1 MTMRYAR
8 LHRALDYALDEAEF
22 KESDHPRAENGQFGN
37 GGGGGA
43 TASASEIP
51 KPPKNTLQLKRLHE
65 WAKEGKLKSIEK
77 SIELQNKELSNTS
90 ISSDDKVWRTQVK
103 SYAEEL
109 RKSLGGGKQTA
120 ALAKFTELHSHK
132 VLSMSAASPGEPVTV
147 DSAGKM
153 VKIENG
159 TPLYHTS
166 QTNLTKLKDRPMWF
180 TPFQDEAKSFHKN
193 TKDDFGEAKTFE
205 VSWDGSKI
213 ANKEQSADIAKE
225 IWPDDDLAYSMFDES
240 VGEYSVKDVRRFI
253 ATMSARGFAGS
264 VLSDYSAIGN
274 RSKDSDTVAIFHPNE
289 HVNMK
294 ESKKVFDSANS
305 GRSARLHRALDYVLD
320 SVGYR

>member
-103 SYAEEL
+103 
-109 RKSLGGGKQTA
+109 
-120 ALAKFTELHSHK
+120 
-132 VLSMSAASPGEPVTV
+132 
-147 DSAGKM
+147 
-153 VKIENG
+153 
-159 TPLYHTS
+159 
-166 QTNLTKLKDRPMWF
+166 
-180 TPFQDEAKSFHKN
+180 
-193 TKDDFGEAKTFE
+193 
-205 VSWDGSKI
+205 
-213 ANKEQSADIAKE
+213 
-225 IWPDDDLAYSMFDES
+225 
-240 VGEYSVKDVRRFI
+240 
-253 ATMSARGFAGS
+253 
-264 VLSDYSAIGN
+264 IG
-274 RSKDSDTVAIFHPNE
+274 RA
-289 HVNMK
+289 HV
-294 ESKKVFDSANS
+294 
-305 GRSARLHRALDYVLD
+305 
-320 SVGYR
+320 